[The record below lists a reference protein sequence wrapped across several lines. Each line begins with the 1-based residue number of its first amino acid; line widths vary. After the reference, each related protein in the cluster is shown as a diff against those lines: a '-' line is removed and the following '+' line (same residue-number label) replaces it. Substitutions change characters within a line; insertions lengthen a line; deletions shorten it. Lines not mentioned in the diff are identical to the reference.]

1 MSKINRVN
9 LIPVMSW
16 NSGQFL
22 RISVASNNLTRFEPS
37 VFQPVLER
45 MRNDS
50 LNDDNRNQKVYL
62 GSKLTILLDN
72 LFVYVNI
79 FLNPIKFQI

>member
-1 MSKINRVN
+1 
-9 LIPVMSW
+9 MSW

-45 MRNDS
+45 MQNDS

-62 GSKLTILLDN
+62 GSKLTIYHLKIF
-72 LFVYVNI
+72 FVYVNI
-79 FLNPIKFQI
+79 FLHPIKFQI